1 MKLNKEHIEEIKR
14 LSESGDS
21 IRSIA
26 KLFQVSHSTISY
38 HLNKEAA
45 RKTRRRWWNNLT
57 KERRKEYYDKRKPY
71 LAKYMKK
78 RYNEDEEFRE
88 KKVKYQR
95 NYRKNKSI
103 NNSSL
108 KNEN

>member
-1 MKLNKEHIEEIKR
+1 MKLNKGHIEEIRR
-14 LSESGDS
+14 LSKTGES

-38 HLNKEAA
+38 HLDKESK
-45 RKTRRRWWNNLT
+45 RKDRRKWWNNLSRERK
-57 KERRKEYYDKRKPY
+57 KEIYNKRKPY

-88 KKVKYQR
+88 KKIKYQR
-95 NYRKNKSI
+95 NYRKNK
-103 NNSSL
+103 
-108 KNEN
+108 K